1 MKWFGRKHNSNSK
14 EANWATP
21 PHIPPEEFNSFK
33 ASDRY
38 RYYPSPLPDELLEA
52 DFTTYAQMSN
62 AVCDSIDLI
71 PYPIMAVYIS
81 SWQQELLRL
90 EAFEK
95 RGLTNEQARILTF
108 KFVAGIPIMIWDGKG
123 FPPCPGCGR
132 QH

>member
-1 MKWFGRKHNSNSK
+1 MKHLVGV
-14 EANWATP
+14 T
-21 PHIPPEEFNSFK
+21 I
-33 ASDRY
+33 D
-38 RYYPSPLPDELLEA
+38 LLEA